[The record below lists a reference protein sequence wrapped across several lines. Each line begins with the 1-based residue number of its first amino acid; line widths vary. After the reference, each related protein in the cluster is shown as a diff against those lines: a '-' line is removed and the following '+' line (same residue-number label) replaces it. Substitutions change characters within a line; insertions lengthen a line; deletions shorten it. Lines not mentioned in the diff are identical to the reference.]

1 MKQEDKDLKIK
12 WYNEIKNQTFKDR
25 LWNITADTL
34 EEQFKINFRNMI
46 FVISFNGFKDDPL
59 PAIFGTINEFLEEGF
74 CFETV
79 NKKWKFYFLDFQES
93 ELREIKKLLSEGL
106 EDSVLKNK
114 AGLYAQFLKENTF
127 RFREID
133 FLVELTARE
142 KVYPSLQELA
152 KTKIKKAFLDMLE
165 LDKNQILL
173 FRSLDRINL
182 LMLLNPGNS
191 VRKKQYIHNLQN
203 IFDFEFYKNPSLFRE
218 FPREKE
224 TYLKILKT
232 WLMDQI
238 ELRKRKLDWS
248 FLPEEYQYVQ
258 DYAENL
264 LPQAEIKPRAAKV
277 VPLATKANDPLTPY
291 PRHIFAD
298 EKAFELFSLLT
309 RHFKT
314 PAAISFIFRKMAEK
328 EKPPLILVN
337 DTPFRKWF
345 NEQGYDI
352 QLENHTKTYDNAK
365 NEDRLAA
372 YGMAKELIMSN

>member
-12 WYNEIKNQTFKDR
+12 WYKELKNQTVKDR
-25 LWNITADTL
+25 LRDINEDTL

-46 FVISFNGFKDDPL
+46 FVISFNSFKDDPL
-59 PAIFGTINEFLEEGF
+59 PAIFGDINEFLEEGC
-74 CFETV
+74 CFETA

-93 ELREIKKLLSEGL
+93 ELREIKKLLSEGI

-142 KVYPSLQELA
+142 KQYPSLQELA
-152 KTKIKKAFLDMLE
+152 KTKIKKAFLDILE
-165 LDKNQILL
+165 LDKKQMLL
-173 FRSLDRINL
+173 FRTLDRINL
-182 LMLLNPGNS
+182 LMLLNPDNID
-191 VRKKQYIHNLQN
+191 RKKQYIDNLQN
-203 IFDFEFYKNPSLFRE
+203 IFDFQFYKNPSLFRE

-224 TYLKILKT
+224 TYLKVLKT
-232 WLMDQI
+232 WLMNQI
-238 ELRKRKLDWS
+238 EIRKRKLDWQD
-248 FLPEEYQYVQ
+248 LPEEFQYVQ
-258 DYAENL
+258 DYAESL
-264 LPQAEIKPRAAKV
+264 LPQMEIKPRASKV
-277 VPLATKANDPLTPY
+277 APLDTKFNDPLTPY
-291 PRHIFAD
+291 PHHIFAD
-298 EKAFELFSLLT
+298 VMAYKLFSLMM

-314 PAAISFIFRKMAEK
+314 SAAISFIFRKMAEK
-328 EKPPLILVN
+328 EKPPLIMVN

-345 NEQGYDI
+345 NEQGYNI

-372 YGMAKELIMSN
+372 YGIAKELIMNN

>member
-59 PAIFGTINEFLEEGF
+59 PSIFGMINEFLEEGC

-152 KTKIKKAFLDMLE
+152 KTKIKKAFLDILE
-165 LDKNQILL
+165 LDKKQILL
-173 FRSLDRINL
+173 FRTLDRINL
-182 LMLLNPGNS
+182 LMLLNPDNHL
-191 VRKKQYIHNLQN
+191 RRKQYIDNLQN
-203 IFDFEFYKNPSLFRE
+203 IFDFEFYKNPSLLRE

-258 DYAENL
+258 DYAESL
-264 LPQAEIKPRAAKV
+264 LPQMEIKSRASKV
-277 VPLATKANDPLTPY
+277 APIATKWIKQEKPY

-298 EKAFELFSLLT
+298 EKAFELFSLLM

-314 PAAISFIFRKMAEK
+314 SAAISFIFRKMAEK

-345 NEQGYDI
+345 NEQGHEI

-372 YGMAKELIMSN
+372 YGMAKELILSN